1 MASQR
6 IKATTVIGRARTQV
20 KGITADFLTL
30 WPPAEVVPV
39 GLSTTRKEARKW
51 RSARSANSPGEHQ
64 PPRLKGNQLTQ
75 TVPLSPHQ
83 EGAKGRVNFQIPAQ
97 HKLKREERAR
107 LPGYPQCGAGG
118 QRQPQAGV
126 PVPEQLDSSDQLFRN
141 RWILPRREGRAVLF
155 RPRER

>member
-75 TVPLSPHQ
+75 TVPLSPH
-83 EGAKGRVNFQIPAQ
+83 AKKAPKA
-97 HKLKREERAR
+97 E
-107 LPGYPQCGAGG
+107 
-118 QRQPQAGV
+118 
-126 PVPEQLDSSDQLFRN
+126 
-141 RWILPRREGRAVLF
+141 
-155 RPRER
+155 

>member
-30 WPPAEVVPV
+30 WPPA
-39 GLSTTRKEARKW
+39 KW

-141 RWILPRREGRAVLF
+141 R
-155 RPRER
+155 